1 MSHSLRIRQAV
12 RAVITTP
19 DHAILLVR
27 FEFPTAT
34 VWALPGGGLDPGE
47 DHLTALHRELH
58 EEVGL
63 IDVEIGPHVWTREQI
78 IEFIDGNWDG
88 QRDQYHHVPVP
99 GHFEPTPAMS
109 WEQLRDERLHELRWW
124 SVDEIAAATATGT
137 RFAPGRLAGLLAS
150 LREDGPPRSPIDTG
164 V

>member
-1 MSHSLRIRQAV
+1 MPSLRIRQAV
-12 RAVITTP
+12 RAVLTTP
-19 DHAILLVR
+19 DLSILLVR

-47 DHLTALHRELH
+47 DHPTALHRELH

-63 IDVEIGPHVWTREQI
+63 VGAEIGPHIWTRQQI
-78 IEFIDGNWDG
+78 VQFIDGNWDG

-99 GHFEPTPAMS
+99 ARFTPTPALS
-109 WEQLRDERLHELRWW
+109 WDQLRDERLHELRWW
-124 SVDEIAAATATGT
+124 TFAEIDAATAAGT
-137 RFAPGRLAGLLAS
+137 IFAPGRLGELLDH
-150 LREDGPPRSPIDTG
+150 LEREGVPSSPIDTG

>member
-1 MSHSLRIRQAV
+1 MSDSLRIRQAV

-19 DHAILLVR
+19 HHEILLVR

-63 IDVEIGPHVWTREQI
+63 VDADVGPHIWTREQI

-88 QRDQYHHVPVP
+88 QRDQYHHVPVSRR
-99 GHFEPTPAMS
+99 FEPTPALS
-109 WEQLRDERLHELRWW
+109 WAQLRAERLHELRWW
-124 SVDEIAAATATGT
+124 TIDEIRGATEDGA
-137 RFAPGRLAGLLAS
+137 RFAPGRLGELLRDLA
-150 LREDGPPRSPIDTG
+150 DTGPPSTPVDTG

>member
-1 MSHSLRIRQAV
+1 MMPLRIRQAV
-12 RAVITTP
+12 RAVLTTP
-19 DHAILLVR
+19 DQSILLVR

-63 IDVEIGPHVWTREQI
+63 VGADIGPHVWTREQI
-78 IEFIDGNWDG
+78 VEFIDGNWDG

-99 GHFEPTPAMS
+99 GRFDPSPALT
-109 WEQLRDERLHELRWW
+109 WDQLRDERLHELRWW
-124 SVDEIAAATATGT
+124 AIDEVDTATSAGT
-137 RFAPGRLAGLLAS
+137 IFAPRRLGELLHL
-150 LREDGPPRSPIDTG
+150 LRDDGVPASPIDTG
-164 V
+164 I

>member
-1 MSHSLRIRQAV
+1 LSDPLRIRQAV
-12 RAVITTP
+12 RAVLLTP
-19 DHAILLVR
+19 DASILLVR

-63 IDVEIGPHVWTREQI
+63 VGAEIGLHVWTREQI
-78 IEFIDGNWDG
+78 IEFIDGDWDG

-99 GHFEPTPAMS
+99 ERFEPTPAMS

-124 SVDEIAAATATGT
+124 TIEEIAAATDAGT
-137 RFAPGRLAGLLAS
+137 RFAPGRLAELVRDLADRGL
-150 LREDGPPRSPIDTG
+150 PTNPVDTG

>member
-1 MSHSLRIRQAV
+1 MA
-12 RAVITTP
+12 P
-19 DHAILLVR
+19 DRSTLLVR

-47 DHLTALHRELH
+47 DHLTALHRELA

-63 IDVEIGPHVWTREQI
+63 RNASIGPHVWTREQI
-78 IEFIDGNWDG
+78 VTFIDGDWDG
-88 QRDQYHHVPVP
+88 QRDVYHLVPVDST
-99 GHFEPTPAMS
+99 FEPTPDLS

-124 SVDEIAAATATGT
+124 TIDEITAATATGT
-137 RFAPGRLAGLLAS
+137 RFAPGRLGELLAD
-150 LREDGPPRSPIDTG
+150 LAENGAPTEPIDTG

>member
-1 MSHSLRIRQAV
+1 MSGPLRIRQAV
-12 RAVITTP
+12 RAVVTTP
-19 DHAILLVR
+19 DHSILLVR

-63 IDVEIGPHVWTREQI
+63 VGAHIGPHVWTREQI

-88 QRDQYHHVPVP
+88 QRDVYHHVPVP
-99 GHFEPTPAMS
+99 ARFEPTPALS
-109 WEQLRDERLHELRWW
+109 WDQLRAERLHELRWW
-124 SVDEIAAATATGT
+124 TIDEIVDATRSGT
-137 RFAPGRLAGLLAS
+137 RFAPGRLGEFLLALS
-150 LREDGPPRSPIDTG
+150 DHGPPGIPLDTG

>member
-1 MSHSLRIRQAV
+1 MSDPLRIRQAV
-12 RAVITTP
+12 RAVLTTP
-19 DHAILLVR
+19 DHSILLVR

-63 IDVEIGPHVWTREQI
+63 VGAEIGPHVWTREHVI
-78 IEFIDGNWDG
+78 PFIDGMWDG
-88 QRDQYHHVPVP
+88 QRDVYHHVPVP
-99 GHFEPTPAMS
+99 ARFGPTPALS
-109 WEQLRDERLHELRWW
+109 WDQLRAERLHELRWW
-124 SVDEIAAATATGT
+124 TIDEIEEATHSGT
-137 RFAPGRLAGLLAS
+137 RFAPGRLGELLRA
-150 LREDGPPRSPIDTG
+150 LVAEGVRTAPVDTG

>member
-1 MSHSLRIRQAV
+1 MSELRIRQAV
-12 RAVITTP
+12 RGVITTP

-63 IDVEIGPHVWTREQI
+63 VGVDIGPHVWTREQI
-78 IEFIDGNWDG
+78 IQFIDGDWDG
-88 QRDQYHHVPVP
+88 QRDRYHHLPVAAR
-99 GHFEPTPAMS
+99 FEPTPALS
-109 WEQLRDERLHELRWW
+109 WQQLRDERLHELRWW
-124 SVDEIAAATATGT
+124 TIEEITQATDAGT
-137 RFAPGRLAGLLAS
+137 RFAPGRLGELLGDLA
-150 LREDGPPRSPIDTG
+150 RNGPPATPIDTG